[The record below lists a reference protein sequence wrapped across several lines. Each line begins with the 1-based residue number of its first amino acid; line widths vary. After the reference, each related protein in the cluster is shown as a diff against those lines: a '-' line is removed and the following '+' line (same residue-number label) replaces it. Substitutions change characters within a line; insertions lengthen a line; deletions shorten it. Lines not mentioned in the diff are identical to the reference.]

1 MTILEGLQQL
11 PDGIRERAI
20 EEYERQYWDWIK
32 ETPSVSGEKDAL
44 TWAFDWWKSKDGYDY
59 WLNVHEN
66 LMISENTKSDEH
78 KMPLYNFAD
87 LISFGNYLLSDKRA
101 ELIKARREEPDGA
114 NLPDANWVTDADI
127 ENWKEQ
133 NKTA

>member
-20 EEYERQYWDWIK
+20 EEYERQDW
-32 ETPSVSGEKDAL
+32 PDAKGISFVGGKSHAL
-44 TWAFDWWKSKDGYDY
+44 GIAFSWTQSKDGYDY

-66 LMISENTKSDEH
+66 LMIEEIKSIEP
-78 KMPLYNFAD
+78 KTYTYNLAD

-114 NLPDANWVTDADI
+114 NLPDANWVMDADI

>member
-20 EEYERQYWDWIK
+20 EEYERQNWLDAKQIEFVNSK
-32 ETPSVSGEKDAL
+32 HEAL

-59 WLNVHEN
+59 WLNVHEI
-66 LMISENTKSDEH
+66 LMISENTKSDEPTT
-78 KMPLYNFAD
+78 PLYNLAD

-114 NLPDANWVTDADI
+114 NLPAANEVTYADI